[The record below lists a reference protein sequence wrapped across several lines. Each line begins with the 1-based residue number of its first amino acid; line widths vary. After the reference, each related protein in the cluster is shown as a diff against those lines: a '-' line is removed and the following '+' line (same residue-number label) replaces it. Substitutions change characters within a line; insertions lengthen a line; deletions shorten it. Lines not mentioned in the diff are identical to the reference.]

1 MASPAARLAS
11 PPIAPD
17 TYDCVRTFECG
28 MVMTCL
34 VVMDGFRSPP
44 HGHKYLV
51 GSSASQA
58 LLGGDMAQI
67 NIEKAERVLGK
78 VATAHRPP
86 AEDSRPPE
94 TITDEERSMFRKLG
108 LRIKAFLLLGIPLM
122 KKLCH
127 HNILLFIGAF
137 MPPQR
142 HCIVTE
148 FLPWYV
154 PTLCTSIHVRERL
167 LLCDISSLFHIYMS

>member
-58 LLGGDMAQI
+58 LLGGDMVGHSASSVC
-67 NIEKAERVLGK
+67 RV
-78 VATAHRPP
+78 VAWSAASP
-86 AEDSRPPE
+86 
-94 TITDEERSMFRKLG
+94 G
-108 LRIKAFLLLGIPLM
+108 
-122 KKLCH
+122 
-127 HNILLFIGAF
+127 
-137 MPPQR
+137 
-142 HCIVTE
+142 
-148 FLPWYV
+148 
-154 PTLCTSIHVRERL
+154 
-167 LLCDISSLFHIYMS
+167 